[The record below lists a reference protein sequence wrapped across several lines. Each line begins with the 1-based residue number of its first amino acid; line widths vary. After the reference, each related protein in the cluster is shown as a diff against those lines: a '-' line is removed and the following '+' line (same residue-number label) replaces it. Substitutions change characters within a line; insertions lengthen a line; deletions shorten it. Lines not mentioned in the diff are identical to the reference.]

1 MNAHLSR
8 MVAAALLL
16 LAAST
21 AALGCADRDAG
32 GTEPGKA
39 SVAVATRNFNN
50 PYWAALRDG
59 AVAEGERL
67 GLEVNV
73 QAGASETD
81 AAGENQKISTQVIQ
95 DYSCYAAVPVNAT
108 NIITPLLP
116 ASRDGKAIINLDTQ
130 IDLAAADESGLGV
143 TSFIGSD
150 NVQAG
155 EIAGKGLLEA
165 IGGPGEVLILKGI
178 PGEQNG
184 INRIKGFT
192 EATRG
197 KLEIVGSQVAN
208 YEQSEGLN
216 AAEALLK
223 ANPNVKGVFAANDTM
238 ALGAAQAVRNADLS
252 GEVKVIG
259 VDGIE
264 QALEAVKSGK
274 LEGTVTQ
281 YPYVEGQLAVQACQA
296 LALGKKIPR
305 RIVSPVALIDKSNV
319 DRQIK
324 AFPKPIIDYKNP
336 LTRLLKGES

>member
-1 MNAHLSR
+1 MNPR
-8 MVAAALLL
+8 TRRWAATALLVM
-16 LAAST
+16 AGGT
-21 AALGCADRDAG
+21 AALACDRDAG
-32 GTEPGKA
+32 GIEPGKA
-39 SVAVATRNFNN
+39 TVAVATRNFNN

-59 AVAEGERL
+59 ALAEGKRM

-73 QAGASETD
+73 QAGVSETD
-81 AAGENQKISTQVIQ
+81 AAGENQKISTQVVQ
-95 DYSCYAAVPVNAT
+95 NYSCYAAVPVNAT

-116 ASRDGKAIINLDTQ
+116 ASRDGKPVINLDTK
-130 IDLAAADESGLGV
+130 IDVAAAKESGLKV

-155 EIAGKGLLEA
+155 EIAGKGLLKA

-223 ANPNVKGVFAANDTM
+223 ANPNVKGIFAANDTM
-238 ALGAAQAVRNADLS
+238 ALGAAQAVRNADLT
-252 GEVKVIG
+252 GKVKVIG

-264 QALEAVKSGK
+264 QALAAVKSGK

-281 YPYVEGQLAVQACQA
+281 YPYVEGQLAVEACQA
-296 LALGKKIPR
+296 LALGKKIPQ

-336 LTRLLKGES
+336 LTRLLRGES